1 MTWSVSTHLAF
12 DLAVFGQSWT
22 FDSGNI
28 ATFGYHEL
36 VSVNGGGFY
45 NMFFMLGV

>member
-1 MTWSVSTHLAF
+1 MSWSISTHLAF

-36 VSVNGGGFY
+36 VSTNGGGF
-45 NMFFMLGV
+45 FTFLMLGM